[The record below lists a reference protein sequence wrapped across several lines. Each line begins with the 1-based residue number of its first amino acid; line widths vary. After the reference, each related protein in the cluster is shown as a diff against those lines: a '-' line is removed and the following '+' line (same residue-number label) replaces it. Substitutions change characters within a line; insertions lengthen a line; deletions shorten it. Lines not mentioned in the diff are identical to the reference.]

1 LANGLWANGC
11 SVQAALCGEKVVPQ
25 PPRERGLNALRVHY
39 RCCDDRWLLLS
50 IAADEWRWEKF
61 KECLGAGALDDPR
74 FATAASREAHAHE
87 LIAILDGV
95 FATKDQAEWRAILD
109 AAGLIFGIVADMD
122 EIADDPQ
129 IVVSEALVPFT
140 DGTMTVNSPLWI
152 KGQEKV
158 KPRRAPMVGEHNAEV
173 LRKAGYSDAEIEA
186 LRADGV
192 IG

>member
-1 LANGLWANGC
+1 M
-11 SVQAALCGEKVVPQ
+11 
-25 PPRERGLNALRVHY
+25 RLRVHY
-39 RCCDDRWLLLS
+39 RCRDGRWLLLS

-61 KECLGAGALDDPR
+61 KECLGADALDDPR
-74 FATAASREAHAHE
+74 FATAGSREAHARE
-87 LIAILDGV
+87 LIAILDAI
-95 FATKDQAEWRAILD
+95 FATRDLAEWRAILD

-129 IVVSEALVPFT
+129 ILASEALVPFT

-158 KPRRAPMVGEHNAEV
+158 KPRRAPAVGEHSEEL
-173 LRKAGYSDAEIEA
+173 LRKAGFSEAEIRT
-186 LRADGV
+186 LRAEGV

>member
-1 LANGLWANGC
+1 
-11 SVQAALCGEKVVPQ
+11 
-25 PPRERGLNALRVHY
+25 
-39 RCCDDRWLLLS
+39 
-50 IAADEWRWEKF
+50 
-61 KECLGAGALDDPR
+61 
-74 FATAASREAHAHE
+74 
-87 LIAILDGV
+87 
-95 FATKDQAEWRAILD
+95 
-109 AAGLIFGIVADMD
+109 MD

-186 LRADGV
+186 LRAEGV